1 MPWILAVVSDLMFTV
16 KIQDAAKR
24 AGAQIVFVASHLRAL
39 EKLQEKPALVILDLN
54 FDLAEPIGLIPQIK
68 AAGIPSLGYLSH
80 VQTELKRKA
89 DEAGCDSVVARSV
102 FSSKLPEL
110 ITKSLA
116 VI

>member
-24 AGAQIVFVASHLRAL
+24 AGAPATFVASHLRAL
-39 EKLQEKPALVILDLN
+39 EKLKDEPSLVILDLN
-54 FDLAEPIGLIPQIK
+54 FDIASPIELISHIK

-89 DEAGCDSVVARSV
+89 DEAGCDTVVARSTL
-102 FSSKLPEL
+102 SQKLPEL
-110 ITKSLA
+110 LA
-116 VI
+116 KAL

>member
-24 AGAQIVFVASHLRAL
+24 AGAQITFVASHLRAL
-39 EKLQEKPALVILDLN
+39 EKIKEKPALVILDLN
-54 FDLAEPIGLIPQIK
+54 FDLAEPLQLIAPSK
-68 AAGIPSLGYLSH
+68 AAGISTLGYLSH

-89 DEAGCDSVVARSV
+89 DEAGIDSVVARST

-110 ITKSLA
+110 LA
-116 VI
+116 KGLSQ